1 MSVVLSPK
9 TILVNLLLREVTN
22 AKQAIILL
30 LQGKIKTT
38 MTPQWMRPDSK
49 PQKSL
54 NYNGEVIIVQAVSKM
69 LLCSVNWD
77 SEVKTNFNPPAITV
91 IWCGNK
97 QW

>member
-38 MTPQWMRPDSK
+38 MTPQ
-49 PQKSL
+49 
-54 NYNGEVIIVQAVSKM
+54 
-69 LLCSVNWD
+69 
-77 SEVKTNFNPPAITV
+77 
-91 IWCGNK
+91 
-97 QW
+97 